1 METETE
7 QVHLDFDEFNE
18 RADQAPQIKSFG
30 DVMMQSAMLWGASQ
44 NKSADLLFEEA
55 GLKPTT
61 EDILTNHQ
69 PDQPPIEEYLT
80 TNDLPTRISGGDPM
94 HMVSMVTDGGPDPG
108 EPIENAEWSVQTKDF
123 TIGGTSLLSA
133 ANLTDYSLPEWIVG
147 GESISFPDW
156 EPLTSTPQVYT
167 WCSRATHSD
176 VTCVMNTTRVFR
188 DLSEVLPHAGERK
201 NQSNRRKVGGR
212 LPAPSP
218 SPLYTTSTSTMG
230 SSSNS
235 VSSMGSNMSSSKISS
250 SPFASSRNQKGGG
263 GSSGNQGN
271 KRVPSD
277 PKKKCRLPY
286 ANKTNNLVTVKA
298 STATLLAK
306 ERAIES
312 RKRMNAQ
319 MIAERD
325 AFMNKL
331 NSDRSLRLYEE
342 TEAAIKIQSLFRGY
356 KARPHSEAT
365 CKLKSRLIEQRAI
378 ERGFKTLEC
387 SALTKLDD
395 KLNLS
400 YIEGVTLP
408 KLKKTKK
415 QLLAEQREHAIL
427 EKSVVLLQGRARILN
442 AKICVIR
449 LMEKLELFR
458 KEEAVINVQR
468 VARGG
473 KIRKSIRHDKEV
485 QAATVLQTSIRYS
498 IKKRRQQSI
507 MITANEIARE
517 EKRQL
522 KATLKIQAVARG
534 RLTRKRK
541 SKSSSSGKSVH
552 RMYAYTSP
560 TTY

>member
-156 EPLTSTPQVYT
+156 EPL
-167 WCSRATHSD
+167 
-176 VTCVMNTTRVFR
+176 TCVMNTTRVFR

-473 KIRKSIRHDKEV
+473 KIRKSIV
-485 QAATVLQTSIRYS
+485 MT
-498 IKKRRQQSI
+498 KKFKQQQSFKLQYVI
-507 MITANEIARE
+507 QLRNEDN
-517 EKRQL
+517 KVL
-522 KATLKIQAVARG
+522 
-534 RLTRKRK
+534 
-541 SKSSSSGKSVH
+541 
-552 RMYAYTSP
+552 
-560 TTY
+560 